1 MIEKAK
7 RDRISNL
14 QPIFPTPEFAR
25 VIRVEAEESDTLW
38 DCVIRICDQYGL
50 NPREHCPA

>member
-14 QPIFPTPEFAR
+14 QPSFPSTEFAR
-25 VIRVEAEESDTLW
+25 MIRAEVEESDTL
-38 DCVIRICDQYGL
+38 CEFVIRICDQYAL
-50 NPREHCPA
+50 NPREHCRA